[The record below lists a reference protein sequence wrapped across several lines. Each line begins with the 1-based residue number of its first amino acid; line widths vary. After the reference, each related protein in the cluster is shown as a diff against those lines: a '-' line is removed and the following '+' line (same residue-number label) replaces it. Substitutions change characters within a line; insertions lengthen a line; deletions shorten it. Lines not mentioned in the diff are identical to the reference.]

1 MTARRVRAKRDSRV
15 TFGPATGL
23 ATAVAFAA
31 VVSVAGDTVHAVTCP
46 DSAPAARGRLVVK
59 HLGPPTGDEEIS
71 LQADFTLPAAPTF
84 DPLSSDFQIV
94 IEDLGAG
101 GAAVFDLSDQ
111 THPVPPGGAGSG
123 CDATRDGWSAHRSGG
138 MRVYRNVSDAIDP
151 PLCTPA
157 SANGLRV
164 VSLRSRRPATQ
175 QTTVRLRTKH
185 SVVAPIIGPLRA
197 TIVLGG
203 AGCGSLLFPLADCRT
218 DLARTKLSC
227 RSRDGAVSPAC
238 GDGGLDE
245 GEACDDGNSFGG
257 DGCATNCTLEQ
268 VRSATLDPASS
279 QTVIELSAF
288 PVAVGLTGTSTV
300 ITGASRDGEIR
311 NPSGEIVSNPG
322 EIPVVLTADELRIA
336 PAAVTGLV
344 CLCLRGVETPAFGP
358 GNMGAGFL
366 GCGPNG
372 FERPVD
378 YRLVQDHNTTPGS
391 PGNGGGE
398 QLADDPECNDRV
410 VGPSGEVSTACREGT
425 GAECRRPQSI
435 HPGVCNSPRVL
446 EVAGGTAARGA
457 GVIDSRVSVSIL
469 QDGGVCASRRFPN
482 GSCWFQDYGP
492 DCLPCTDDDADI
504 AAPQELILTTG
515 MASAAVIDALNSPGL
530 TLEAAAAG
538 TAFDCEALEADA
550 DRFGGGALAGARP
563 SLDARTIGDN
573 VQTVVLGFE

>member
-1 MTARRVRAKRDSRV
+1 M
-15 TFGPATGL
+15 
-23 ATAVAFAA
+23 
-31 VVSVAGDTVHAVTCP
+31 
-46 DSAPAARGRLVVK
+46 VK
-59 HLGPPTGDEEIS
+59 HLGPPAGDEEIN
-71 LQADFTLPAAPTF
+71 LQADFTLPTAATF
-84 DPLSSDFQIV
+84 DPLRDRFQVV

-101 GAAVFDLSDQ
+101 GTAVFDLSDQ
-111 THPVPPGGAGSG
+111 THPVPPGGVGGG
-123 CDATRDGWSAHRSGG
+123 CDATRDGWSTHHPGA

-164 VSLRSRRPATQ
+164 VSLRSRRPAPQ
-175 QTTVRLRTKH
+175 QTTVRLRTKR
-185 SVVAPIIGPLRA
+185 SVVAPIVGPLRA

-203 AGCGSLLFPLADCRT
+203 AGCGSLLFPLADCRA

-227 RSRDGAVSPAC
+227 RSRDGAVTPAC

-268 VRSATLDPASS
+268 VRFATLDPARSE
-279 QTVIELSAF
+279 TFIELNAF
-288 PVAVGLTGTSTV
+288 PVAVPLAGASTV
-300 ITGASRDGEIR
+300 ITGTARDVEVR
-311 NPSGEIVSNPG
+311 SPDGEIVSKPG
-322 EIPVVLTADELRIA
+322 EIPVVLKADEFHIA
-336 PAAVTGLV
+336 PATVTGLV
-344 CLCLRGVETPAFGP
+344 CLCLRGAATPSFGS

-391 PGNGGGE
+391 AGNGGGE

-410 VGPSGEVSTACREGT
+410 VGPSGESSAACREGT
-425 GAECRRPQSI
+425 GAECRAPQSI

-446 EVAGGTAARGA
+446 ELAGGTGARGA
-457 GVIDSRVSVSIL
+457 GLIDSRVSVSIL
-469 QDGGVCASRRFPN
+469 QDGGVCTSRRFPN
-482 GSCWFQDYGP
+482 GICRFPDYGP
-492 DCLPCTDDDADI
+492 DCLPCTDDDADV
-504 AAPQELILTTG
+504 AAPQDLVLTTG
-515 MASAAVIDALNSPGL
+515 MASGAVIDALNSPGL
-530 TLEAAAAG
+530 TIEAAAAG

-550 DRFGGGALAGARP
+550 ARFGGGALAGARP